1 MFTNNKAKYFG
12 DNKVLIEA
20 ACLKTDSKPTTDIAN
35 GSKCIEMDTG
45 KTYMFNEE
53 DSEWEELPS
62 SGGGGG
68 GAEPLIVTHTD
79 DIDVGVT
86 RLNVTFGELFEAFE
100 SGASIYSYHDDG
112 SNKEW
117 REMASIGRS
126 DDDQYGHSGWIQFGD
141 SERYNTE
148 WLSTEE
154 AMLQAYPSMPLD

>member
-1 MFTNNKAKYFG
+1 MDKDKVIDYVMNSPANTNRA
-12 DNKVLIEA
+12 VLEGM
-20 ACLKTDSKPTTDIAN
+20 LDGIAQ
-35 GSKCIEMDTG
+35 
-45 KTYMFNEE
+45 
-53 DSEWEELPS
+53 
-62 SGGGGG
+62 GGG

-100 SGASIYSYHDDG
+100 SRASIYSYYDDG

-154 AMLQAYPSMPLD
+154 AMLQAYPFMPLD